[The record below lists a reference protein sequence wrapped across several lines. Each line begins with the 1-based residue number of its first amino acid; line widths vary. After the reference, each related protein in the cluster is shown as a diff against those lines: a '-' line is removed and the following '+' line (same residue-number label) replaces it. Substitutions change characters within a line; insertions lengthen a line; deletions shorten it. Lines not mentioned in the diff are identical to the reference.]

1 MNNFWA
7 LVKINLSQLFVRT
20 SFMDKEASKK
30 KKYTYSIIL
39 LIAVLYLVFIFSFSA
54 YQMGVSLSTVHMEK
68 ILIVLAFLLSS
79 MMVFLQ
85 VFFSSFNFIFKAKDY
100 DLLASFPLKNWV
112 VILSKLTSLLLFCYA
127 IGLIFF
133 APIAVIYFV
142 FAGFNFIAFLFTIIG
157 FLLLPLFPMFIGLLL
172 AFLVNFATINFRY
185 KNILNLI
192 LLIALFVCIMIMSF
206 KMQDFMMSI
215 VTNAQATYSTMLTI
229 YFPSLF
235 ISKAIAY
242 NDFLNLFYFVLVSLV
257 PFLLLVFAI
266 AKKYKYLNSYFNKSA
281 NVKAIAYQ
289 AKSKSA
295 IVSILH
301 KEYGR
306 IFSSPM
312 VLLNSCAGPLILII
326 FAVSVLTGSMDM
338 FGIIDGF
345 SISFLIIGISNLMAS
360 TTTTTFSLEGKY
372 FWLLKTL
379 PVSLSQIIF
388 GKMLAMISLFLIPN
402 VIGVT
407 ILSIFFNF
415 SILQVALILILMLST
430 IVLSAILGIVI
441 DLKHCNLHWS
451 SEIAMVKQ
459 SANVLIFMLTGFVLT
474 LAPFL
479 LYSYLLTSVFST
491 ILFCI
496 LINVIYIG
504 LICGLVI
511 YLKKN
516 ALSTFNAII

>member
-1 MNNFWA
+1 
-7 LVKINLSQLFVRT
+7 
-20 SFMDKEASKK
+20 
-30 KKYTYSIIL
+30 
-39 LIAVLYLVFIFSFSA
+39 
-54 YQMGVSLSTVHMEK
+54 MGSSLSTVHMEK
-68 ILIVLAFLLSS
+68 ILIVLAFLASS

-100 DLLASFPLKNWV
+100 DLLASFPIKNWI

-127 IGLIFF
+127 VGFIFF
-133 APIAVIYFV
+133 TPIAVFYFV
-142 FAGFNFIAFLFTIIG
+142 FAGFNFLAFLFTIIG

-172 AFLVNFATINFRY
+172 SFLVNFVTINFRY

-192 LLIALFVCIMIMSF
+192 LLIALFVFIMIMSF
-206 KMQDFMMSI
+206 RMQDFMLNI
-215 VTNAQATYSTMLTI
+215 ATNAQTTYGTMLNI

-242 NDFLNLFYFVLVSLV
+242 NDFLNLLYFVLVSVV
-257 PFLLLVFAI
+257 PFLLLVFAL
-266 AKKYKYLNSYFNKSA
+266 AKKYKFFNSYFNRSA
-281 NVKAIAYQ
+281 NVKSVAYQ
-289 AKSKSA
+289 AKSKNPVISM
-295 IVSILH
+295 LN

-326 FAVSVLTGSMDM
+326 FAISVLTGTMDM
-338 FGIIDGF
+338 FGVVEGF
-345 SISFLIIGISNLMAS
+345 SISILIICISNLLAS

-379 PVSLSQIIF
+379 PVSLTQIIF
-388 GKMLAMISLFLIPN
+388 GKMLAMFMLFIIPN
-402 VIGVT
+402 IIAVT

-415 SILQVALILILMLST
+415 SILQVVLILILMLSS
-430 IVLSAILGIVI
+430 IILSATMGIII

-459 SANVLIFMLTGFVLT
+459 SANVLIFMLIGFILS

-479 LYSYLLTSVFST
+479 LYSYLLASIIPTVW
-491 ILFCI
+491 FCAM
-496 LINVIYIG
+496 LIAIYFG
-504 LICGLVI
+504 LIFGFAI
-511 YLKKN
+511 YLKRN
-516 ALSTFNAII
+516 ALSIFNKIM